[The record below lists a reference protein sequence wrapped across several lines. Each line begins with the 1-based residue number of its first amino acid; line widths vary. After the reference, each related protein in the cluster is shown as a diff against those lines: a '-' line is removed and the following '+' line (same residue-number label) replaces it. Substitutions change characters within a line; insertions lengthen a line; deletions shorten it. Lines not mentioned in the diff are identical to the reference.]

1 MKEYDK
7 LVRDKIP
14 QIIERSG
21 SECEIEQVDD
31 KTALEYLYKKLMEET
46 SELLMDKNIE
56 EVIDVIDVAFAI
68 GKLYGFDEEGIMWLR
83 ETKVRDKG
91 GFDEN
96 IILKKVYKG
105 NNK

>member
-14 QIIERSG
+14 QIIEGSG
-21 SECEIEQVDD
+21 SECEIEQVDN

-56 EVIDVIDVAFAI
+56 EVIDVIDVALAI
-68 GKLYGFDEEGIMWLR
+68 GKLYGFNIEDIMWLR
-83 ETKVRDKG
+83 ETKVREKG
-91 GFDEN
+91 GFEDN
-96 IILKKVYKG
+96 IILKKVYK
-105 NNK
+105 NSQ

>member
-56 EVIDVIDVAFAI
+56 EVIDVIDVALAI
-68 GKLYGFDEEGIMWLR
+68 GKLYGFNIEDIMWLR
-83 ETKVRDKG
+83 ETKVREKG
-91 GFDEN
+91 GFEDN
-96 IILKKVYKG
+96 IILKRVYKS
-105 NNK
+105 NK

>member
-56 EVIDVIDVAFAI
+56 EVIDVIDVALAI
-68 GKLYGFDEEGIMWLR
+68 GKLYGFNIEDIMWLR

-96 IILKKVYKG
+96 IILKKVYRG

>member
-56 EVIDVIDVAFAI
+56 EVIDVIEVAFTI
-68 GKLYGFDEEGIMWLR
+68 GKLYGYDVEDIMWLK
-83 ETKVRDKG
+83 ETKVRNKG
-91 GFDEN
+91 GFEEN
-96 IILKKVYKG
+96 IVLKKVYRG

>member
-14 QIIERSG
+14 QIIEESG
-21 SECEIEQVDD
+21 SECEIEQVGD
-31 KTALEYLYKKLMEET
+31 KTALEYLYKKLIEET

-56 EVIDVIDVAFAI
+56 EVIDVIDVALAI
-68 GKLYGFDEEGIMWLR
+68 GKLYGFNIEDIMWLR
-83 ETKVRDKG
+83 ETKVREKG
-91 GFDEN
+91 GFEDN
-96 IILKKVYKG
+96 IILKKVYK

>member
-14 QIIERSG
+14 QIIKESG

-56 EVIDVIDVAFAI
+56 EVIDVIDVALAI
-68 GKLYGFDEEGIMWLR
+68 GKLYGFNIEDIMWLR
-83 ETKVRDKG
+83 ETKVREKG
-91 GFDEN
+91 GFEDN
-96 IILKKVYKG
+96 IILKRVYKS
-105 NNK
+105 NK